1 MRKEPETHSEWILPE
16 SELAAGTTLTTFAS
30 GATSITGTLAVF
42 FSVSESES
50 DELELELESDEEL
63 LAAFFDLTF
72 KTGFFVFSASESE
85 SEELELELELDDAG
99 LLAALAALTFLALSL
114 AEEAF
119 LAVVEPI
126 HRIQDTADR
135 VSHRAH
141 QSQNHPSL
149 NPSLQAN
156 VSIMNSTI

>member
-99 LLAALAALTFLALSL
+99 LLATLAALTFLALSL
-114 AEEAF
+114 AEGAF

-126 HRIQDTADR
+126 HIQDTADR

-156 VSIMNSTI
+156 VSIMNSTT